1 MHAQEGRNGKSGQA
15 ELLHRCSHQA
25 IPQGR
30 EQSCYFRISKYFM
43 GLEEAN
49 HPQTQVGAEIPFPE
63 GIGTEL
69 QRY

>member
-1 MHAQEGRNGKSGQA
+1 
-15 ELLHRCSHQA
+15 
-25 IPQGR
+25 
-30 EQSCYFRISKYFM
+30 M